1 MRDGNLKKMTQAET
15 LAMKNISK
23 NNSYNGLTYIYLRK
37 RLVNLKSQQKLSK
50 MKPKRGLGENDK
62 RNEHLK
68 SMEQYQV
75 VLI

>member
-37 RLVNLKSQQKLSK
+37 RLVNLKRST
-50 MKPKRGLGENDK
+50 E
-62 RNEHLK
+62 
-68 SMEQYQV
+68 
-75 VLI
+75 II